1 MGSSS
6 PWLQSRQRR
15 VTGLALAGV
24 TALVLGAA
32 PVRAQTPPDSAVISG
47 QLAGQHWLALLS
59 ASDFGA
65 TWDQAS
71 RYFRDHIGRDDWGAT
86 ADHLRIA
93 HSAPRTLLEA
103 HLLGATPDAPG
114 GQLLL
119 RWNTVLLDGHELG
132 ERLILVR
139 EPDQAWRVAIYQQY
153 PSIGGDIIAPERT
166 GRPPLPAAPPRP
178 TTIAR
183 PIKP

>member
-1 MGSSS
+1 
-6 PWLQSRQRR
+6 
-15 VTGLALAGV
+15 LAWASA

-32 PVRAQTPPDSAVISG
+32 PLTAQTAPDSAVVSG
-47 QLAGQHWLALLS
+47 QLAAQHWLALLA

-71 RYFRDHIGRDDWGAT
+71 RYFRDHVSRDDWHAT
-86 ADHLRIA
+86 ADHLRITR
-93 HSAPRTLLEA
+93 STPRSLLEA
-103 HLLGATPDAPG
+103 HLLGTNAAAPL

-119 RWNTVLLDGHELG
+119 RWNTVLSDGHELG

-139 EPDQAWRVAIYQQY
+139 EADQAWRVATYQQY
-153 PSIGGDIIAPERT
+153 PSIGGDIIAPEHT
-166 GRPPLPAAPPRP
+166 GRPILLAAPPRP

-183 PIKP
+183 PAKP